1 MKSRSISV
9 GIAVALLAA
18 TAACTSEGTP
28 QSDPST
34 SPSASATATA
44 TEPPDM
50 SEHESGPESPIVYGL
65 YVPRGATQ
73 LGPVFRYRSS
83 RLIEA
88 YTPEL
93 SAALAEKAAEEAA
106 QLAEDA
112 EEGVPSPTPTPT
124 PTTRPSPDSFK
135 LLDDAPRPDT
145 SVSFMRIDGDPTEVL
160 RRMLAQINAAVP
172 TAELDLNNLA
182 TYCQAT
188 DRRITSCKVL
198 VRGMTSDEREIRIR
212 LTVDPGKLATRTAAP
227 ASLTRPVM
235 ELTVDST
242 GDARLAQEKSDTGKL
257 SDVVDVTS
265 SDDTSGLLWPKMDE
279 DAPLETP
286 LVNGWTVPA
295 QSTLLLSGVATPFAV
310 TTTQSAADADQLAEQ
325 FVQANNPKAAP
336 HKDVVQD
343 LNSVSTTYSIRTKN
357 GATARAIYT
366 LTARGNYTAF
376 IYMPTSK

>member
-1 MKSRSISV
+1 MKSRTISA

-28 QSDPST
+28 QTDPSAR
-34 SPSASATATA
+34 PSATATTTA
-44 TEPPDM
+44 TKAPDV

-88 YTPEL
+88 FTPEL
-93 SAALAEKAAEEAA
+93 SAAQAEKDAEEAA
-106 QLAEDA
+106 QLAEDV
-112 EEGVPSPTPTPT
+112 ENGTPSPTPTPT
-124 PTTRPSPDSFK
+124 PTTRPSPDTFK
-135 LLDDAPRPDT
+135 LLEDAPRPDT
-145 SVSFMRIDGDPTEVL
+145 SVSLMRIDGDPTEVL

-182 TYCQAT
+182 TYCQSS
-188 DRRITSCKVL
+188 DRRITGCKVA
-198 VRGMTSDEREIRIR
+198 VRGLTSDEREIRIR
-212 LTVDPGKLATRTAAP
+212 LSVDPGKLATRTAAP

-235 ELTVDST
+235 ELTVDSV
-242 GDARLAQEKSDTGKL
+242 GDPRLAQEKSDTGKL
-257 SDVVDVTS
+257 SDVADINST
-265 SDDTSGLLWPKMDE
+265 DDTSGLLWPKMDE
-279 DAPLETP
+279 DAPLDTP
-286 LVNGWTVPA
+286 LVNGWTVPTV
-295 QSTLLLSGVATPFAV
+295 STLLLSGLTTPFAV

-325 FVQANNPKAAP
+325 FVQSNNPKATP

-343 LNSVSTTYSIRTKN
+343 LNAVSTTYSTRTKD
-357 GATARAIYT
+357 GSTARAIYT

-376 IYMPTSK
+376 IYTPATK